1 LRIIRHR
8 CRSRILG
15 TPPTCA
21 RAASGHPAAAPPL
34 YLYVDFGDIDA
45 VGPVSGSIAPLIPGA
60 AVSYHADL
68 TANIVRVGLNYRF

>member
-1 LRIIRHR
+1 MVQQ
-8 CRSRILG
+8 SY
-15 TPPTCA
+15 T
-21 RAASGHPAAAPPL
+21 PL